1 MKKLFVTLMALTVLG
16 GVAFAQNGA
25 QAARTTAKVARAAK
39 DAQAAVEAKKAEVLR
54 NLDSFR
60 KVTESR
66 TEFNGSYVIQD
77 MTYLMDSYIALAK
90 ESESAAVSLNEE
102 INRPIQ
108 AGWGRTVTVAQL
120 VRDNSHHVWPGSS
133 TADDF
138 DRFEFLLSKKGVS
151 AVTVHVEKTVAAVPK
166 YADIA
171 AVKAEANK
179 VFATYFSLNPTG
191 NVPEAA
197 YKPLAELLTEAVSLN
212 QMIAR
217 TSNVDDREN
226 FAIQAFFSGD
236 IPGKY
241 AALKA
246 VNPELAAATNKLMNS
261 FMDTVSNGAF
271 YGGAD
276 HPDMKAMRAFKKDIG
291 YRY

>member
-60 KVTESR
+60 KVTENR

-90 ESESAAVSLNEE
+90 VSESAAVSLNEE

-138 DRFEFLLSKKGVS
+138 DRFEFLLGKKAVSQAEKQINDKQTAVLNSLAYFRGVTEKRKEFNGSYSLQDMMDLMDNYLDLYAKSKS
-151 AVTVHVEKTVAAVPK
+151 AALSLNKEINKPIKAGWGRTVTIPQLIRDNIQ
-166 YADIA
+166 Y
-171 AVKAEANK
+171 
-179 VFATYFSLNPTG
+179 VFAGSST
-191 NVPEAA
+191 A
-197 YKPLAELLTEAVSLN
+197 
-212 QMIAR
+212 
-217 TSNVDDREN
+217 DDLEF
-226 FAIQAFFSGD
+226 FAD
-236 IPGKY
+236 VLGKDV
-241 AALKA
+241 K
-246 VNPELAAATNKLMNS
+246 
-261 FMDTVSNGAF
+261 
-271 YGGAD
+271 
-276 HPDMKAMRAFKKDIG
+276 
-291 YRY
+291 